1 VMAIAAAAVAA
12 TGFAQMHGRVATRA
26 TMPIQYHDVI
36 EIVIFLGAL
45 ATFVHHL
52 VGLLRRLIVEARV
65 AHESV
70 RDILDAT
77 SEAIFIHDARD
88 GKVLSVNEPTL
99 EMFGMSREELVGRT
113 PDIYGSFAPE
123 HDSRMAAEYI
133 RRAVEEGPQAFEWLA
148 CRGDGST
155 FWVEIALRCAR
166 IADRS
171 RVVAVVRDISERR
184 RLEHRV
190 REAETLRAVGQLAGG
205 VAHDFNNQ
213 LVGILGH
220 AEFLQE
226 ALGKNP
232 ELRDCADAILVSGRR
247 ATELT
252 RQLLAFSRRGRRCNL
267 PVDMHQLI
275 VEVIAL
281 GRHSIDKRI
290 TILQQLHA
298 PSSVTVGDASAL
310 QNALLNLLLNARDA
324 MPKGGTV
331 CFSTRVVDANDAAP
345 NDGAVG
351 SGRCIELKV
360 SDTGI
365 GILPEHI
372 NRVFE
377 PFFTTKESGTGMGLA
392 AVQGTIVDHQG
403 TINVTSEPGR
413 GTTFRLM
420 LPLSDASVVMESAPP
435 VAERPVS
442 VGKVLVVDDE
452 ATVAAV
458 VGKALRRDGYEVELC
473 YSGHSALELYCPETF
488 DLVLIDIMM
497 PDLDGVEVLQRI
509 RAKAPRAKIM
519 LMTGHADEGLEAR
532 MHEFSDVVV
541 LSKPFQP
548 SQLIEEVRKVVAS

>member
-1 VMAIAAAAVAA
+1 
-12 TGFAQMHGRVATRA
+12 
-26 TMPIQYHDVI
+26 
-36 EIVIFLGAL
+36 
-45 ATFVHHL
+45 
-52 VGLLRRLIVEARV
+52 
-65 AHESV
+65 
-70 RDILDAT
+70 
-77 SEAIFIHDARD
+77 
-88 GKVLSVNEPTL
+88 
-99 EMFGMSREELVGRT
+99 MFGMSREDFVERT
-113 PDIYGSFAPE
+113 PDSFSNFAPG
-123 HDSRMAAEYI
+123 HDGRKAAEYI

-166 IADRS
+166 IANSS

-247 ATELT
+247 AAELT
-252 RQLLAFSRRGRRCNL
+252 RQLLAFARRGRRCNL

-275 VEVIAL
+275 AEVIAL

-290 TILQQLHA
+290 TIVQQLHA
-298 PSSVTVGDASAL
+298 PSAVTMGDASAL

-345 NDGAVG
+345 NAAG
-351 SGRCIELKV
+351 SGHTIELKV

-365 GILPEHI
+365 GIFPE
-372 NRVFE
+372 NLGRVFE

-392 AVQGTIVDHQG
+392 AVQGTIVNHQG
-403 TINVTSEPGR
+403 TIDVTSEPGR

-420 LPLSDASVVMESAPP
+420 LPLSDASVAIEPGPP
-435 VAERPVS
+435 ISERLMS
-442 VGKVLVVDDE
+442 VGKVLVVDDDV
-452 ATVAAV
+452 TVAAV
-458 VGKALRRDGYEVELC
+458 VGKALRKGGYEVELC
-473 YSGHSALELYCPETF
+473 YSGQRALELYSPKTH
-488 DLVLIDIMM
+488 DLVLVNVMM

-509 RAKAPRAKIM
+509 RAKAPTAKIM
-519 LMTGHADEGLEAR
+519 LMTGHVDEGLEAR

-548 SQLIEEVRKVVAS
+548 SQLIEEVRKVVAN